1 MRCAPDVI
9 ESDEGRR
16 AVPVFPT
23 IREADMSENTT
34 DSSLLYEREGDVA
47 ILSLHVP
54 TRLNPLTLDIQ
65 RGLRDR
71 LARLCDEGTTRAL
84 VITGAG
90 KAFCVGADLSSMG
103 PSEGGGSLGQRTADT
118 MAELSN
124 RLIADIRALPFPV
137 VSAVNGPAAGAGVGL
152 ALAADVVLAARS
164 AYFYLPFMP
173 RLGIVPDLGTTWF
186 LERSIGRARA
196 VALTL
201 LGDRLSAEQAAQWG
215 LIWSCVD
222 DAALR
227 QEALATAQ
235 RLARLPAH
243 AAREIRNAYESAGSV
258 PLEAQ
263 MHYEAERQRELIDRP
278 EFAEGVKAFG
288 EKRDP
293 VFERN

>member
-1 MRCAPDVI
+1 VI
-9 ESDEGRR
+9 E
-16 AVPVFPT
+16 A
-23 IREADMSENTT
+23 EADSP
-34 DSSLLYEREGDVA
+34 LLYERDGDVA

-54 TRLNPLTLDIQ
+54 ARLNPLTLDIQ
-65 RGLRDR
+65 HRLRDR

-84 VITGAG
+84 ILTGVG

-103 PSEGGGSLGQRTADT
+103 PAAPGQSLGQRTADT

-124 RLIADIRALPFPV
+124 RLIAEIRALPFPV

-152 ALAADVVLAARS
+152 ALSADVVVASRS

-173 RLGIVPDLGTTWF
+173 KLGIVPDLGTTWF
-186 LERSIGRARA
+186 LERSIGRARS

-215 LIWSCVD
+215 LIWACVD
-222 DAALR
+222 DAMLR
-227 QEALATAQ
+227 HEAMAIAH

-243 AAREIRNAYESAGSV
+243 AAHETRNAYESAGSV
-258 PLEAQ
+258 PLEVQ

-278 EFAEGVKAFG
+278 AFSEGVKAFG

>member
-1 MRCAPDVI
+1 MR
-9 ESDEGRR
+9 E
-16 AVPVFPT
+16 T
-23 IREADMSENTT
+23 EADP
-34 DSSLLYEREGDVA
+34 SLLYEREGDVA

-54 TRLNPLTLDIQ
+54 TRLNPITLDIQ

-84 VITGAG
+84 VLTGSG

-103 PSEGGGSLGQRTADT
+103 PAEGGRSLGQRTADT

-152 ALAADVVLAARS
+152 ALSADVVVAARS

-215 LIWSCVD
+215 LVWACVD
-222 DAALR
+222 DAVLR
-227 QEALATAQ
+227 QEALAIAQ

-243 AAREIRNAYESAGSV
+243 AAREIRNAYESAGNV

-288 EKRDP
+288 EKREP
-293 VFERN
+293 VFGRG